1 MMNLME
7 IDGFRAVIKY
17 DPEIEMFRGEFIG
30 LNGSADFYANN
41 IETLKKE
48 GAISLKVFLNACEE
62 RNIQP
67 RKEYSG
73 KFNVRV
79 PSDLHADIASAAT
92 AEGKSLNQW
101 VVETLGHAIHT

>member
-79 PSDLHADIASAAT
+79 PSNLHADIASAAT